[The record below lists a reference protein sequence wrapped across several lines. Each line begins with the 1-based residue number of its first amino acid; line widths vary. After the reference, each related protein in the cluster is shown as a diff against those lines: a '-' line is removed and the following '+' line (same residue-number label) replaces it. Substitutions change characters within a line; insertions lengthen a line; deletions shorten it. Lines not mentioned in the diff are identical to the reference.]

1 MTPPDWIGAGSSF
14 ITHLQKGRPVLSGA
28 PAQNQAVVQLHF
40 GLQVSQ
46 EQKALQVYG
55 QVRSVPGQVGRKQQ
69 LHAILVYH
77 TILGSVP
84 STDVGIDRYLDAG
97 AGSRGEGK
105 QVDSGLAASF
115 LDVFDG
121 SVAQG

>member
-1 MTPPDWIGAGSSF
+1 M
-14 ITHLQKGRPVLSGA
+14 
-28 PAQNQAVVQLHF
+28 
-40 GLQVSQ
+40 SQ
-46 EQKALQVYG
+46 EQKPLQVYG

-69 LHAILVYH
+69 LHTILVYH

-105 QVDSGLAASF
+105 QVYGSLAAFF